1 MKLEKNIIPENL
13 HVAIVMDGNGRWAN
27 ERALARLKGHAKGAD
42 RVRHIVR
49 ASLDMNV
56 THLTLFAFSTEN
68 WKRSESEVL
77 GLMSLFRKFMKSEA
91 KKLLINGVKVRFIG
105 NRLRLDKSIIKLM
118 DELEFSTKENDNLN
132 LTIALNYGGR
142 DEIVRAS
149 KKISEK
155 VKLGLIDI
163 DDINIEMFSNNLDTF
178 ELPDPDLVI
187 RTSGELRTS
196 NFLPWQCAYSE
207 YVFEKSNWPDFNN
220 DIYEEI
226 LIEFKTDFLKLFF
239 FLSWI
244 KRHSFSDLAPTPA
257 GSRSCIF
264 SNIDKTSCFVAT
276 IF

>member
-1 MKLEKNIIPENL
+1 MKIEKKIKPENL

-68 WKRSESEVL
+68 WKRSESEVV
-77 GLMSLFRKFMKSEA
+77 GLMSLFKKFMKSEA
-91 KKLLINGVKVRFIG
+91 KKLLINGVRVRFIG
-105 NRLRLDKSIIKLM
+105 DRSRLDKSLIMLM
-118 DELEFSTKENDNLN
+118 AELELLTIENDNLH

-142 DEIVRAS
+142 DEIVRAT

-155 VKLGLIDI
+155 VKLGVLNI
-163 DDINIEMFSNNLDTF
+163 DDITVEMISNNLDTF
-178 ELPDPDLVI
+178 DLPDPDLVI
-187 RTSGELRTS
+187 RTSGEVRTS

-207 YVFEKSNWPDFNN
+207 YVFEKTNWPDFNN

-226 LIEFKTDFLKLFF
+226 LIEFKNRERRFGAILK
-239 FLSWI
+239 
-244 KRHSFSDLAPTPA
+244 
-257 GSRSCIF
+257 
-264 SNIDKTSCFVAT
+264 
-276 IF
+276 

>member
-1 MKLEKNIIPENL
+1 MKLDLEIKPETL
-13 HVAIVMDGNGRWAN
+13 HVAMVMDGNGRWAK

-68 WKRSESEVL
+68 WKRSESEII
-77 GLMSLFRKFMKSEA
+77 GLMSLFRKFMKSES

-105 NRLRLDKSIIKLM
+105 DRSRLDKSLVELM
-118 DELEFSTKENDNLN
+118 NNLEASSNENDNLH

-142 DEIVRAS
+142 DEILRAT

-155 VKLGLIDI
+155 VRSGELEL
-163 DDINIEMFSNNLDTF
+163 DDISIELFSNNLDTF
-178 ELPDPDLVI
+178 DLPDPDLVI

-196 NFLPWQCAYSE
+196 NFLPWQCVYSE
-207 YVFEKSNWPDFNN
+207 YVFEKTNWPDFNN

-226 LIEFKTDFLKLFF
+226 LIEFKNRERRFGAILK
-239 FLSWI
+239 
-244 KRHSFSDLAPTPA
+244 
-257 GSRSCIF
+257 
-264 SNIDKTSCFVAT
+264 
-276 IF
+276 

>member
-1 MKLEKNIIPENL
+1 MKIEKKIKPENL

-68 WKRSESEVL
+68 WKRSESEVV
-77 GLMSLFRKFMKSEA
+77 GLMGLFKKFMKSEA

-105 NRLRLDKSIIKLM
+105 DRSRLDKTLIKLM
-118 DELEFSTKENDNLN
+118 DELELLTIANNNLH

-142 DEIVRAS
+142 DEIVRAT

-155 VKLGLIDI
+155 VKLGVLKI
-163 DDINIEMFSNNLDTF
+163 DDITVEMFSNNLDTF
-178 ELPDPDLVI
+178 DLPDPDLVI
-187 RTSGELRTS
+187 RTSGEVRTS

-207 YVFEKSNWPDFNN
+207 YVFEKTNWPDFNN
-220 DIYEEI
+220 DIYDEI
-226 LIEFKTDFLKLFF
+226 LIEFKNRERRFGAILK
-239 FLSWI
+239 
-244 KRHSFSDLAPTPA
+244 K
-257 GSRSCIF
+257 
-264 SNIDKTSCFVAT
+264 
-276 IF
+276 

>member
-1 MKLEKNIIPENL
+1 MKIEKKIKPENL

-68 WKRSESEVL
+68 WKRSESEVV
-77 GLMSLFRKFMKSEA
+77 GLMGLFKKFMKSEA

-105 NRLRLDKSIIKLM
+105 DRSRLDKSLIKLM
-118 DELEFSTKENDNLN
+118 DELELLTVTNNNLH

-142 DEIVRAS
+142 DEIVRAT

-155 VKLGLIDI
+155 VKLGVLKI
-163 DDINIEMFSNNLDTF
+163 DDITVEMFSNNLDTF
-178 ELPDPDLVI
+178 DLPDPDLVI
-187 RTSGELRTS
+187 RTSGEVRTS

-207 YVFEKSNWPDFNN
+207 YVFEKTNWPDFNN

-226 LIEFKTDFLKLFF
+226 LLEFKNRERRFGAILK
-239 FLSWI
+239 
-244 KRHSFSDLAPTPA
+244 
-257 GSRSCIF
+257 
-264 SNIDKTSCFVAT
+264 
-276 IF
+276 

>member
-1 MKLEKNIIPENL
+1 MKIEKKIKPENL

-68 WKRSESEVL
+68 WKRSESEVV
-77 GLMSLFRKFMKSEA
+77 GLMGLFKKFMKSEA

-105 NRLRLDKSIIKLM
+105 DRSQLDKSLIKLM
-118 DELEFSTKENDNLN
+118 GELELLTTENDNLH

-142 DEIVRAS
+142 DEILRAT

-155 VKLGLIDI
+155 VKLGVLNI
-163 DDINIEMFSNNLDTF
+163 DDITVEMFSNNLDTF
-178 ELPDPDLVI
+178 DLPDPDLVI
-187 RTSGELRTS
+187 RTSGEVRTS

-207 YVFEKSNWPDFNN
+207 YVFEKTNWPDFNN
-220 DIYEEI
+220 DIYEGI
-226 LIEFKTDFLKLFF
+226 LLEFKNRERRFGAILK
-239 FLSWI
+239 
-244 KRHSFSDLAPTPA
+244 
-257 GSRSCIF
+257 
-264 SNIDKTSCFVAT
+264 
-276 IF
+276 

>member
-1 MKLEKNIIPENL
+1 MKIEKKIKPENL

-27 ERALARLKGHAKGAD
+27 ERALARLQGHAKGAD

-68 WKRSESEVL
+68 WKRSESEVV
-77 GLMSLFRKFMKSEA
+77 GLMGLFKKFMKSEA

-105 NRLRLDKSIIKLM
+105 DRSRLDKSLIKLM
-118 DELEFSTKENDNLN
+118 DELELLTIINNNLH

-142 DEIVRAS
+142 DEIVRAT

-155 VKLGLIDI
+155 VKLGVLNI
-163 DDINIEMFSNNLDTF
+163 DDITVEMFSNNLDTF
-178 ELPDPDLVI
+178 DLPDPDLVI
-187 RTSGELRTS
+187 RTSGEVRTS

-207 YVFEKSNWPDFNN
+207 YVFEKTNWPDFNN

-226 LIEFKTDFLKLFF
+226 LIEFKNRERRFGAILK
-239 FLSWI
+239 
-244 KRHSFSDLAPTPA
+244 
-257 GSRSCIF
+257 
-264 SNIDKTSCFVAT
+264 
-276 IF
+276 

>member
-1 MKLEKNIIPENL
+1 MKIEKKIKPENL

-27 ERALARLKGHAKGAD
+27 ERALVRLKGHAKGAD

-68 WKRSESEVL
+68 WKRSESEVV
-77 GLMSLFRKFMKSEA
+77 GLMGLFKKFMKSEA

-105 NRLRLDKSIIKLM
+105 DRSQLDKSLIKLM
-118 DELEFSTKENDNLN
+118 GELELLTTANDNLH

-142 DEIVRAS
+142 DEILRAT

-155 VKLGLIDI
+155 VKLGILNI
-163 DDINIEMFSNNLDTF
+163 DDITVEMFSNNLDTF
-178 ELPDPDLVI
+178 DLPDPDLVI
-187 RTSGELRTS
+187 RTSGEVRTS

-207 YVFEKSNWPDFNN
+207 YVFEKTNWPDFNN

-226 LIEFKTDFLKLFF
+226 LLEFKNRERRFGAILK
-239 FLSWI
+239 
-244 KRHSFSDLAPTPA
+244 
-257 GSRSCIF
+257 
-264 SNIDKTSCFVAT
+264 
-276 IF
+276 

>member
-1 MKLEKNIIPENL
+1 MKIEKKIKPENL

-68 WKRSESEVL
+68 WKRSESEVV
-77 GLMSLFRKFMKSEA
+77 GLMSLFKKFMKSEA
-91 KKLLINGVKVRFIG
+91 KKLLINGVRVRFIG
-105 NRLRLDKSIIKLM
+105 DRSRLDKSLIMLM
-118 DELEFSTKENDNLN
+118 GELELLTIENDNLH

-142 DEIVRAS
+142 DEIVRAT

-155 VKLGLIDI
+155 IKLGVLNI
-163 DDINIEMFSNNLDTF
+163 DDITVEMISNNLDTF
-178 ELPDPDLVI
+178 DLPDPDLVI
-187 RTSGELRTS
+187 RTSGEVRTS

-207 YVFEKSNWPDFNN
+207 YVFEKTNWPDFNN

-226 LIEFKTDFLKLFF
+226 LIEFKNRERRFGAILK
-239 FLSWI
+239 
-244 KRHSFSDLAPTPA
+244 
-257 GSRSCIF
+257 
-264 SNIDKTSCFVAT
+264 
-276 IF
+276 

>member
-1 MKLEKNIIPENL
+1 MKIEKKIKPENL

-68 WKRSESEVL
+68 WKRSESEVV
-77 GLMSLFRKFMKSEA
+77 GLMGLFKKFMKSEA

-105 NRLRLDKSIIKLM
+105 DRSRLDKSLIKLM
-118 DELEFSTKENDNLN
+118 GELELLTKENDNLH

-142 DEIVRAS
+142 DEIVRAT

-155 VKLGLIDI
+155 VKLGVLNI
-163 DDINIEMFSNNLDTF
+163 DDITVEMFSNNLDTF
-178 ELPDPDLVI
+178 DLPDPDLVI
-187 RTSGELRTS
+187 RTSGEVRTS

-207 YVFEKSNWPDFNN
+207 YVFEKTNWPDFNN
-220 DIYEEI
+220 DIYERI
-226 LIEFKTDFLKLFF
+226 LLEFKNRERRFGAILK
-239 FLSWI
+239 
-244 KRHSFSDLAPTPA
+244 
-257 GSRSCIF
+257 
-264 SNIDKTSCFVAT
+264 
-276 IF
+276 

>member
-1 MKLEKNIIPENL
+1 MKIEKKIKPENL

-68 WKRSESEVL
+68 WKRSESEVI
-77 GLMSLFRKFMKSEA
+77 GLMGLFKKFMKSDA

-105 NRLRLDKSIIKLM
+105 DRSRLDKSLIKLM
-118 DELEFSTKENDNLN
+118 DELELLTIANNNLH

-142 DEIVRAS
+142 DEIVRAT

-155 VKLGLIDI
+155 VKLGVLKI
-163 DDINIEMFSNNLDTF
+163 DDITVEMFSNNLDTF
-178 ELPDPDLVI
+178 DLPDPDLVI
-187 RTSGELRTS
+187 RTSGEVRTS

-207 YVFEKSNWPDFNN
+207 YVFEKTNWPDFNN
-220 DIYEEI
+220 DIYDEI
-226 LIEFKTDFLKLFF
+226 LIEFKNRERRFGAILK
-239 FLSWI
+239 
-244 KRHSFSDLAPTPA
+244 K
-257 GSRSCIF
+257 
-264 SNIDKTSCFVAT
+264 
-276 IF
+276 